1 MGKKQTILIADDVE
15 VNRAILR
22 EMFEGQ
28 YSILEAKNGVEA
40 LSFLKKDDSIV
51 IVLLD
56 IMMPVAD
63 GFFVLEQMKELNF
76 INRIPVIFITGA
88 DSVEFEQRGFDLGV
102 TEVVSKPFNPLIV
115 TKRVK
120 NAIALY
126 EEKNNTEKRAKI
138 LAERLQKTK
147 DDMIDGF
154 AGLVETRNRETGAHV
169 YNIKF
174 VTEIILDEY
183 AQGREGEYTPDIKNL
198 IVKAS
203 ALHDIGKIAVPE
215 EILNKPRSAGRLTE
229 EEFTK
234 MKEHTTAGVKILK
247 KNFRSLVK
255 DDPIFYKYC
264 MDICEN
270 HHERW
275 DGKGYPHGLKGDE
288 IPFCAQIVSVAD
300 VYDAL
305 VSWRCYKDPIPH
317 DKAVEMI
324 NNNECG
330 VFNPELVS
338 VFNRIASKLQDHFKL
353 LNKEQEHG
361 LEFDEFGNAIKNNV
375 Q

>member
-1 MGKKQTILIADDVE
+1 
-15 VNRAILR
+15 
-22 EMFEGQ
+22 
-28 YSILEAKNGVEA
+28 
-40 LSFLKKDDSIV
+40 
-51 IVLLD
+51 
-56 IMMPVAD
+56 
-63 GFFVLEQMKELNF
+63 MKELNF

-154 AGLVETRNRETGAHV
+154 AGLVETRNRETGTHV
-169 YNIKF
+169 YNIKYA
-174 VTEIILDEY
+174 TEIILDEY

-215 EILNKPRSAGRLTE
+215 GILNKPRSAGRLTDE
-229 EEFTK
+229 EYAK

-247 KNFRSLVK
+247 NNFRSLVK

-264 MDICEN
+264 MDICES

-275 DGKGYPHGLKGDE
+275 DGKGYPHSLKGDE

-330 VFNPELVS
+330 VFNPELLA
-338 VFNRIASKLQDHFKL
+338 VFNRIAPKLQDHYIL
-353 LNKEQEHG
+353 LNKEQEQG
-361 LEFDEFGNAIKNNV
+361 LEFDEFGNAVKK
-375 Q
+375 

>member
-76 INRIPVIFITGA
+76 ITRIPVIFITGA
-88 DSVEFEQRGFDLGV
+88 DSIEFEQRGFDLGV

-126 EEKNNTEKRAKI
+126 EEKNNTEKLAKN
-138 LAERLQKTK
+138 LTEKLQKTK

-154 AGLVETRNRETGAHV
+154 AGLVETRNQETEAHI
-169 YNIKF
+169 YNIKYA
-174 VTEIILDEY
+174 TEIILDEY
-183 AQGREGEYTPDIKNL
+183 AKGREGEYTPDIKNL

-203 ALHDIGKIAVPE
+203 ALHDIGKIAVKE
-215 EILNKPRSAGRLTE
+215 EILNKPRSAGRLTDE
-229 EEFTK
+229 EYAE
-234 MKEHTTAGVKILK
+234 MKEHTTKGVDILK
-247 KNFRSLVK
+247 KRFRSLVN
-255 DDPIFYKYC
+255 DNPIFYKYC
-264 MDICEN
+264 MDICES

-330 VFNPELVS
+330 VFNPELLS
-338 VFNRIASKLQDHFKL
+338 VFNRIALKLKDYYIL
-353 LNKEQEHG
+353 LNKEQEQG
-361 LEFDEFGNAIKNNV
+361 LEFDEFGNAIKNNE
-375 Q
+375 